1 MVTRVDAGLRRRG
14 LLLEY
19 LTIGWNIVE
28 AVIAIAAGLAAGS
41 IALVGFGFDSTIEVA
56 AASIVIWQFRAEIR
70 GGVDEHRE
78 QRALRL
84 IAVTFF
90 VLAGYVVFEA
100 GRTLVTREAPDASTV
115 GIVLAGVSL
124 VVMPALGWFKRRTAL
139 DMGSQTLLAD
149 SAETFLCAWLSGIL
163 LGGLV
168 LNATLGWWW
177 ADPIAALGIA
187 YLALREGL
195 EAWRGDDEH
204 DH

>member
-14 LLLEY
+14 VLLEY
-19 LTIGWNIVE
+19 LTIGWNVVE

-177 ADPIAALGIA
+177 ADPIVALGIA

-195 EAWRGDDEH
+195 EAWRGDDER